1 MDKYTN
7 SLQKLSPQAHLI
19 LRGRMFSSIL
29 HRAAED
35 GRRAGTWSSSR
46 DMKILEVRCFC
57 DCSMLECRSC
67 VSARERYGGGGG
79 EPSNIDPALQVD
91 SENSGGLAMRV

>member
-1 MDKYTN
+1 MRARTGSVIKNVYTLGIAARKAEPRLCN
-7 SLQKLSPQAHLI
+7 Q
-19 LRGRMFSSIL
+19 GR
-29 HRAAED
+29 E
-35 GRRAGTWSSSR
+35 
-46 DMKILEVRCFC
+46 ILEVRCFC

>member
-35 GRRAGTWSSSR
+35 GRRAENVVIIAGHENIR
-46 DMKILEVRCFC
+46 GAVLLRLFDVR
-57 DCSMLECRSC
+57 
-67 VSARERYGGGGG
+67 V
-79 EPSNIDPALQVD
+79 
-91 SENSGGLAMRV
+91 